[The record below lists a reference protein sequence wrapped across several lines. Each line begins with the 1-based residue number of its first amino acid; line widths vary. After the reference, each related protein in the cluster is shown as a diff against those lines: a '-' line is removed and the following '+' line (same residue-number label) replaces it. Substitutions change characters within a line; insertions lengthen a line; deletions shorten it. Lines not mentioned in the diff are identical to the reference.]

1 MRRGSRIHARYD
13 LQRGGFSLNV
23 DVEIPMRG
31 ISGVFGESG
40 CGKTTLLRCI
50 AGLEKTRGGLLT
62 VAGETWQ
69 DGPATRPVHEREIG
83 FVFQDPRLFTHLDV
97 RGNLGYASRRARR
110 TDIDFDDVVGLLG
123 LAPLLDR
130 RPETLSG
137 GEAQRVAIA
146 RALLR
151 APRFVLMD
159 EPLGALDRARRDEIL
174 PYLDSL
180 HAGLDIPIVYVSHS
194 IEEITR
200 LCDHLLVMEK
210 GRIIADGS
218 LQDVLLRTDL
228 PVLGGEEAGAV
239 LEGRVTGYDGDF
251 DLTRVAFS
259 GGEFWISGRH
269 EAGSPLRLRVRA
281 SDVSLCRDR
290 PATSTI
296 MNILPATVVSID
308 FDSEATE
315 LVRLDLGGER
325 LLARITRRSRTELG
339 IEPGDGV
346 MALVKSVAVKN
357 APMAN
362 ST

>member
-1 MRRGSRIHARYD
+1 MNRGSRIHARYD
-13 LQRGGFSLNV
+13 LQRGGFSLDV
-23 DVEIPMRG
+23 DLEIPMRG
-31 ISGVFGESG
+31 ITGVFGESG

-50 AGLEKTRGGLLT
+50 AGLEETRGGFLT
-62 VAGETWQ
+62 VAGDTWQ
-69 DGPATRPVHEREIG
+69 DGPVTRPVHEREIG

-97 RGNLGYASRRARR
+97 RGNLEYASRRARR
-110 TDIDFDDVVGLLG
+110 NDIDIDDVVSLLG
-123 LAPLLDR
+123 LAPLLGR
-130 RPETLSG
+130 EPETLSG

-180 HAGLDIPIVYVSHS
+180 HAGLDIPIVYVSHN
-194 IEEITR
+194 IDEITR
-200 LCDHLLVMEK
+200 LCDHLLVMEQ

-239 LEGRVTGYDGDF
+239 LQGRATGYDGDF

-269 EAGSPLRLRVRA
+269 EVGSPLRLRVRA
-281 SDVSLCRDR
+281 SDVSLCRER
-290 PATSTI
+290 LATSTI

-346 MALVKSVAVKN
+346 MALIKSVAVKN

-362 ST
+362 SA